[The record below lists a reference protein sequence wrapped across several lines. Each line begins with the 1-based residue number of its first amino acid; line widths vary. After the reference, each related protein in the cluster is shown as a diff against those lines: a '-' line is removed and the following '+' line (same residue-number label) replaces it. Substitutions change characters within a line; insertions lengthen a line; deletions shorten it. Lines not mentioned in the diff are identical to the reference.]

1 MAKKLALKEAPI
13 SASSQA
19 TQSLTPEEKVELFD
33 KGYRPLN
40 LKACGLAKLITY
52 YKIALRDNYTNASFA
67 LGQELKKRKY
77 GDQVLPEKRM
87 FIPDFFSLP
96 TLEVIKTAEELG
108 KPEQILAA
116 YNSVNSRADEDQSYF
131 LIALY
136 ICAEAMGA
144 TRVAKILKN
153 TLKLRAFSIILPKYI
168 KELMTPSGVFC
179 RTLSKSLSEL
189 VTGD

>member
-13 SASSQA
+13 SASSQ
-19 TQSLTPEEKVELFD
+19 TSQSLTPEEKVELFD

-52 YKIALRDNYTNASFA
+52 YKIALRDNYINAGYA

-77 GDQVLPEKRM
+77 GDQVLPEKHM
-87 FIPDFFSLP
+87 FIPDFFKLP

-116 YNSVNSRADEDQSYF
+116 YDSINSQADEDSSYF

-144 TRVAKILKN
+144 TQVAKTLKN
-153 TLKLRAFSIILPKYI
+153 TLKLRAFSIVLPRYI
-168 KELMTPSGVFC
+168 KELMAPSGNLC
-179 RTLSKSLSEL
+179 KTLSKSLSEL
-189 VTGD
+189 VTG